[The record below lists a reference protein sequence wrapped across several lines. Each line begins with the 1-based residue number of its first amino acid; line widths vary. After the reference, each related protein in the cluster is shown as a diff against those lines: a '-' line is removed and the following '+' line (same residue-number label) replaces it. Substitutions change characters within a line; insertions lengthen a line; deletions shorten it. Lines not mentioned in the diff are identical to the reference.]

1 MGRLEKKPE
10 WLRIRLPSGENYVN
24 VRQTIASLG
33 LHTVCEEARCPNI
46 GECWGG
52 GTATIMIMGDVCTRG
67 CRFCSVTSGRPLY
80 LDPYEPER
88 VAKAIKKWGLRYVVI
103 TSVCRDDL
111 QDGGANHIAKTI
123 KEIKVQC
130 PETIIEPLIPDFHGN
145 RHAIETVADAGPEV
159 ISHNIETVARLSPL
173 IRDSRAT
180 YKQSLR
186 VLEMIKDIDY
196 KIYTK
201 SSMMLGLGEME
212 EEVMQAAK
220 DLRSAGVD
228 MVSIGQ
234 YLQPTSRHVPVKEYI
249 APEKFDS
256 YRKSIEKMGFAYTV
270 AGPFVRSS
278 YKAGELFIKNMVYSR
293 QRSNNNNNINNNSN
307 NNNNSNSS
315 SYPKQD

>member
-1 MGRLEKKPE
+1 MMDRLEKKPK

-24 VRQTIASLG
+24 IRQTVASLR

-67 CRFCSVTSGRPLY
+67 CRFCSVASGRPLY
-80 LDPYEPER
+80 LDPDEPER
-88 VAKAIKKWGLRYVVI
+88 VAKAIKEWGLRYVVI

-111 QDGGANHIAKTI
+111 QDGGASHIAKTI
-123 KEIKVQC
+123 KAVKVQC

-145 RHAIETVADAGPEV
+145 IHAIENVANAGPEV

-173 IRDSRAT
+173 IRDARAT
-180 YKQSLR
+180 YEQSLR
-186 VLEMIKDIDY
+186 VLKIIKDIDC

-201 SSMMLGLGEME
+201 SSIMLGLGEME
-212 EEVMQAAK
+212 EEVMEAAK

-228 MVSIGQ
+228 IISIGQ
-234 YLQPTSRHVPVKEYI
+234 YLQPTSRHLPVKEYI
-249 APEKFDS
+249 APEVFDS
-256 YRKSIEKMGFAYTV
+256 YKKNIEKMGFAYTV

-278 YKAGELFIKNMVYSR
+278 YKAGEFFIKNLVYR
-293 QRSNNNNNINNNSN
+293 RRR
-307 NNNNSNSS
+307 
-315 SYPKQD
+315 